1 MVDTR
6 TRVNLTEARIAKFST
21 LDFAALP
28 LQDAIVTVRGRGTR
42 KFAVFADAEC
52 AFCEQLEGV
61 LQERDDITVYTFLM
75 PILGP
80 GSVDKAKAIWCDQD
94 RSGAWGGW
102 HTAHGPAGRPP
113 RCSWSASW
121 RRWRSEPNGNLRSHS
136 VMRRDGP
143 VMSCDDAKTTI
154 GALECESTCEK
165 ANSILSDPSPIDEDR
180 ATYDS
185 SQFTV

>member
-1 MVDTR
+1 M
-6 TRVNLTEARIAKFST
+6 NLTEARIAKFPT

-28 LQDAIVTVRGRGTR
+28 LQDAIVTVRGRGAR

-52 AFCEQLEGV
+52 AFCKQLEGV

-80 GSVDKAKAIWCDQD
+80 GSVDKAKAIWCAQD

-136 VMRRDGP
+136 VMRRRRSRDVLRRRKNYDRRARMRIDLREGEFH
-143 VMSCDDAKTTI
+143 
-154 GALECESTCEK
+154 LER
-165 ANSILSDPSPIDEDR
+165 PI
-180 ATYDS
+180 S
-185 SQFTV
+185 H